1 MTATRRLLLAAAAL
15 LPLVLAAC
23 DNKCPTQNPKIAAG
37 GVPTCTG
44 ASAVQAGASVAVRL
58 NVCPKC
64 DQAYD
69 ACNVTL
75 PSGDNIIQLDPLVQV
90 CDANPSCPV
99 NPSCNIVTCTFTA
112 PAAAGPYVLLVN
124 DPDTGVIQE
133 PFDVV
138 ASGGADSC
146 SG

>member
-1 MTATRRLLLAAAAL
+1 MTATRRLLLAAAAA
-15 LPLVLAAC
+15 LPLALAAC

-44 ASAVQAGASVAVRL
+44 ASAVQANVSVTVRL
-58 NVCPKC
+58 NVCPRC

-90 CDANPSCPV
+90 CEADPSCPV
-99 NPSCNIVTCTFTA
+99 VPGCNVVSCTFQA
-112 PAAAGPYVLLVN
+112 PAAGSYQLLVN

-138 ASGGADSC
+138 AAGGAASC